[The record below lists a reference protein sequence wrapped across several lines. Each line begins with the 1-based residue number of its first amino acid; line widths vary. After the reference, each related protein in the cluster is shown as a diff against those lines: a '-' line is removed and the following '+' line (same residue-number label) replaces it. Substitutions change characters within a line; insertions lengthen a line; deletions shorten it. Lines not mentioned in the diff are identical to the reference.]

1 MLELLWPSWPHEVNP
16 HILRVQFFIFLFWK
30 VNEQDILKSLAKRH
44 NKVHTDYTNRAN
56 QQAREKRRKTHPFNM
71 NLMNLHFLYCT
82 SNVCEKIKCIRY
94 MENTRYHDQSHKPTK
109 LYTRNND
116 QSHVPALKFSHI
128 LHGIGK
134 GGFMYLEGSAHLW
147 LLIEVHLI

>member
-1 MLELLWPSWPHEVNP
+1 
-16 HILRVQFFIFLFWK
+16 
-30 VNEQDILKSLAKRH
+30 
-44 NKVHTDYTNRAN
+44 
-56 QQAREKRRKTHPFNM
+56 
-71 NLMNLHFLYCT
+71 
-82 SNVCEKIKCIRY
+82 

-134 GGFMYLEGSAHLW
+134 GGFMYLEGSAHL
-147 LLIEVHLI
+147 